1 MSKLTLDQMHDAL
14 DNDPKC
20 LLVDV
25 RSRAEYD
32 EGHIPGAGCMPCEE
46 ICDCLYDEALS
57 QAGLDAIANLK
68 GMEMADDASIIILYC
83 ADGGL
88 AQKACQHMEALAY
101 CNVFEGV
108 SLERWDDEVVS
119 TLEEAERALADAEE
133 DEWDDCGCG
142 DDGCG
147 CGHDHAHEH
156 ASDLRAST
164 VHDDEEPEAEYV
176 DEEDPFT
183 FATISSKFDWSE
195 LDDIDWD
202 DESDWIEDEEDE

>member
-1 MSKLTLDQMHDAL
+1 MSKLSLDAMHDAI

-20 LLVDV
+20 LVLDV

-32 EGHIPGAGCMPCEE
+32 QGHIPGAGCMPCEE

-68 GMEMADDASIIILYC
+68 GMELADDATIIILYDQ
-83 ADGGL
+83 DGGL

-108 SLERWDDEVVS
+108 SLENWDDEIIS
-119 TLEEAERALADAEE
+119 TAEEAQRSLMDESE
-133 DEWDDCGCG
+133 DDCWDDHGCG
-142 DDGCG
+142 DGCE
-147 CGHDHAHEH
+147 CGNDHGGVHEN
-156 ASDLRAST
+156 
-164 VHDDEEPEAEYV
+164 
-176 DEEDPFT
+176 DPLT
-183 FATISSKFDWSE
+183 FVKMSSVFDMPE

-202 DESDWIEDEEDE
+202 DESDWIEDEE